1 MSEEEETYAL
11 GLTQMLRLS
20 GFKVDMDYM
29 NRKLA
34 NNFKMADKMHAK
46 YIMIIGDVEASTDI
60 ITIKN
65 NNTKEEHKIKLEDV
79 IDFLD
84 QNLEEEE

>member
-1 MSEEEETYAL
+1 MTLLELPGAV
-11 GLTQMLRLS
+11 
-20 GFKVDMDYM
+20 K
-29 NRKLA
+29 
-34 NNFKMADKMHAK
+34 
-46 YIMIIGDVEASTDI
+46 IIVNDNADI